1 MEGRVSG
8 TLVSRKSLLGCDLK
22 GMKSNNATTP
32 CMEAVFFK
40 KCLSFTHIIS
50 LKIFTK
56 ILRSHYH
63 SSCRWGNWLRKLK
76 ASPPAARGAS
86 GGSLADPRLRRAVTP
101 QTREG
106 GEGPRGGRSTRK
118 TASP

>member
-22 GMKSNNATTP
+22 GMKSNNATTL
-32 CMEAVFFK
+32 CMEAEFS
-40 KCLSFTHIIS
+40 KCVSFTHIMS
-50 LKIFTK
+50 LKILTK

-63 SSCRWGNWLRKLK
+63 SSCRGGNWLRKFK

-86 GGSLADPRLRRAVTP
+86 WGVT
-101 QTREG
+101 R
-106 GEGPRGGRSTRK
+106 
-118 TASP
+118 